1 MDKYLYFRGV
11 LDEDNDDGQAGSA
24 AQLTSACLPAR
35 NITGIGPGS
44 DTTVVVYFK
53 SVRNQPGHAGASGD
67 EIVSDSITLA
77 VTTHRHK
84 VVTDAILRA
93 ITSTGSMKDGFI
105 DVVDDCTVIVG
116 GAAGS
121 RTATSIHGDLTGV
134 NGYTSDTN
142 LTGLSVAVA
151 LS

>member
-24 AQLTSACLPAR
+24 ALLTSVCLPAR

-44 DTTVVVYFK
+44 DSTLVIYFK
-53 SVRNQPGHAGASGD
+53 SVRNQPGHAGGTNE
-67 EIVSDSITLA
+67 EIISDSITLA

-93 ITSTGSMKDGFI
+93 ITSTGSMRDGFI
-105 DVVDDCTVIVG
+105 DVVDDCTTIVSG
-116 GAAGS
+116 DAS
-121 RTATSIHGDLTGV
+121 RTATSIHGDLTSV
-134 NGYTSDTN
+134 AGYTSDTD

>member
-35 NITGIGPGS
+35 SITGIGPGS
-44 DTTVVVYFK
+44 DTTLVVYFK

-67 EIVSDSITLA
+67 EIISDSITLT
-77 VTTHRHK
+77 VTAHRHK
-84 VVTDAILRA
+84 AVTDAILRA
-93 ITSTGSMKDGFI
+93 ITSSGPMYGDGFI
-105 DVVDDCTVIVG
+105 DIVDDCTTIVSG
-116 GAAGS
+116 DAT
-121 RTATSIHGDLTGV
+121 RVATSIHSDLTSV
-134 NGYTSDTN
+134 SGYTSDTN

>member
-53 SVRNQPGHAGASGD
+53 SVRNQPGHAGGTGE
-67 EIVSDSITLA
+67 EIISDSITLL
-77 VTTHRHK
+77 VTAHRHK
-84 VVTDAILRA
+84 AVTDAILRA
-93 ITSTGSMKDGFI
+93 ISSTGSMKDPFI
-105 DVVDDCTVIVG
+105 DVVDDCTTIVSG
-116 GAAGS
+116 DAA
-121 RTATSIHGDLTGV
+121 RTATSIHGDLTSV

>member
-24 AQLTSACLPAR
+24 AQLTSVCLPAR

-44 DTTVVVYFK
+44 DATLVVYFK

-67 EIVSDSITLA
+67 EIISDSITLA

-93 ITSTGSMKDGFI
+93 ISSTGSMKDPFI
-105 DVVDDCTVIVG
+105 DVVDDCTTIVSG
-116 GAAGS
+116 DAAI
-121 RTATSIHGDLTGV
+121 TATPIHGDLEPVG
-134 NGYTSDTN
+134 GYTSDTN

>member
-24 AQLTSACLPAR
+24 AQLTSVCLPAR
-35 NITGIGPGS
+35 NITGIGPSS
-44 DTTVVVYFK
+44 DSLLQIYFK

-67 EIVSDSITLA
+67 EIIQDSITLA

-84 VVTDAILRA
+84 VVTEAILRA

-105 DVVDDCTVIVG
+105 DVVDDCTTIVAG
-116 GAAGS
+116 NAA
-121 RTATSIHGDLTGV
+121 RAATTIHPNLTAVG
-134 NGYTSDTN
+134 GYTSDTN

>member
-1 MDKYLYFRGV
+1 MYFRGIV
-11 LDEDNDDGQAGSA
+11 DEDNDDGQAGSA
-24 AQLTSACLPAR
+24 AQLTSVCLPAR
-35 NITGIGPGS
+35 NITGIGPAS
-44 DTTVVVYFK
+44 DGTLTVYFK

-67 EIVSDSITLA
+67 EIISDSITLN

-84 VVTDAILRA
+84 VVTDTILRA
-93 ITSTGSMKDGFI
+93 MTATGPMYGDGFI

-121 RTATSIHGDLTGV
+121 RTATSIHPDLTGV
-134 NGYTSDTN
+134 AGYTNDTD